1 MKKFNLLAT
10 IMLSLF
16 LLSSCCAIKNTS
28 RPKDTITREVA
39 KDLNN
44 RYNRLRSEI
53 ISNSPSM
60 NGREDSNATWY
71 SIEVLENYINYA
83 KSEAKK
89 NNYAISGIRFYMG
102 VYPENYEVREKAGLT
117 TIFLSATKN
126 RYGTQKEGLKMNL
139 KSDSQKSS
147 AAILEENLDALE
159 VSPLNFGGMGHPP
172 RIEYPIN
179 Q

>member
-39 KDLNN
+39 KEYNA
-44 RYNRLRSEI
+44 RYNELRWQLI
-53 ISNSPSM
+53 KNSPSM
-60 NGREDSNATWY
+60 NGREDANAIWY

-83 KSEAKK
+83 KAEAKK

-102 VYPENYEVREKAGLT
+102 VYPENYQYREKAGLT
-117 TIFLSATKN
+117 TIFLSATKK
-126 RYGTQKEGLKMNL
+126 RQQMQKDVLKMNL
-139 KSDSQKSS
+139 KSDSQKSTDV
-147 AAILEENLDALE
+147 ILEENLDALE